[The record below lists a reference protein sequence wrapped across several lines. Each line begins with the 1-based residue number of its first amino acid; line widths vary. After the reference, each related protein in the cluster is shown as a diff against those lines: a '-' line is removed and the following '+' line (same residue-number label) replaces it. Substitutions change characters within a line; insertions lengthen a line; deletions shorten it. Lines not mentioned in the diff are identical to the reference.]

1 MLQFF
6 GGGVNIMS
14 LERDLDN
21 LRQTGS
27 VSDYAIKFQNITNS
41 FHPRWPDH
49 PLIFQFALR
58 LNSSVRSEL
67 IGRGS
72 PPLTFQA
79 YVAAAVLVEM
89 NQADAR
95 SARGGSWLKSCGLIY
110 KIVPQI

>member
-1 MLQFF
+1 MRNFF
-6 GGGVNIMS
+6 GGGVNTLT

-27 VSDYAIKFQNITNS
+27 VSNYAIQFQNITNC

-49 PLIFQFALR
+49 PLIFQFSFR
-58 LNSSVRSEL
+58 LNSLVRTEL

-79 YVAAAVLVEM
+79 YIAAAVLVEM
-89 NQADAR
+89 N
-95 SARGGSWLKSCGLIY
+95 
-110 KIVPQI
+110 